1 MKLSI
6 IITHYKEPVEVCIP
20 MWNSLAFQLAY
31 NKEDLEIIWVQDG
44 EEGEISTVMLE
55 GMLGIEIKHLDLP
68 HGGISKARNEGV
80 KAATGDYVMFCDCDD
95 QFQHAFG
102 LHLLF
107 SAMAKEPDIIGSK
120 FTEENRI
127 VSDYAILPRDN
138 DMTFVHGKAFR
149 REFLLQNH
157 LEFHEDLTKHED
169 GVFVFTCYKTAKTTQ
184 YIHTPFYL
192 WRWNPNSVMRSIGAK
207 HALLFTYPDVIKA
220 RATLMEDLQERGHD
234 IEMLVAKAIMD
245 AYYDF
250 QKDEFNDPDL
260 KSYRDKAI
268 EATSKFYR
276 KYKKLYYKNTGDVL
290 AEIMAQCRNNAYQN
304 GMKAER
310 VTLPQF
316 ITELK
321 EFK

>member
-6 IITHYKEPVEVCIP
+6 IITHYKEPLEVCLP
-20 MWNSLAFQLAY
+20 MWNSLLFQNAINY
-31 NKEDLEIIWVQDG
+31 DDMEIIWVQDG
-44 EEGEISTVMLE
+44 EEGDIDIPLMDDNCPFRGHKAIME
-55 GMLGIEIKHLDLP
+55 
-68 HGGISKARNEGV
+68 HGGISAARNQGV
-80 KAATGDYVMFCDCDD
+80 ELASGDYVMFCDCDD

-127 VSDYAILPRDN
+127 VSDYSLIPRDN
-138 DMTFVHGKAFR
+138 DTTFVHGKAFR
-149 REFLLQNH
+149 RQFLLDNN
-157 LEFHEDLTKHED
+157 LKFHEDLTKHED

-207 HALLFTYPDVIKA
+207 RALLYTYPDVIKA
-220 RATLMEDLQERGHD
+220 RDTLMTDLQERGHD

-250 QKDEFNDPDL
+250 QKSEFNDPDL
-260 KSYRDKAI
+260 ETYRKKAI
-268 EATSKFYR
+268 EATAKFYT
-276 KYKKLYYKNTGDVL
+276 KYRELYYKNTADVL
-290 AEIMAQCRNNAYQN
+290 AEIMAQCRNTAYQN
-304 GMKAER
+304 GMKVER
-310 VTLPQF
+310 QTLPQF
-316 ITELK
+316 VKELK
-321 EFK
+321 EYK